1 MSYKNIG
8 DYGIIGDL
16 HTIALVGIDGS
27 IDWCCLPRFDSPS
40 LFGAILDHKIGGYF
54 KIAPVTK
61 GNTRQMY
68 LPETNILLTRFL
80 QHDGVG
86 ELTDFMPIESDEA
99 GYRPRRHQ
107 IIRMLSVVRGTVIF
121 RLECAPAFNFGRDA
135 HDIETRPKGIIFQAG
150 DQSVGLVSPIPLQTG
165 ENFAYQEFT
174 LHQGESL
181 TFFLEYLEVKNG
193 DQLLSTPESG
203 DEAFRNTSAF
213 WQRWLAQCQYDGRWR
228 EVVHRSALALKL
240 LTYAPT
246 GAIVAAPTTSLPENI
261 GGPRNWDYRYTW
273 IRDAAFSIYGLLRLG
288 FTVEA
293 SRFMDWLN
301 ARCCELNPDGS
312 IQLMYG
318 IDGRRDLTEEELPHL
333 DGHRSSRPVR
343 IGNGAA
349 TQLQMDM
356 YGALM
361 DAVYLYN
368 KHGASIS
375 YDLWVNLCRL
385 LDFVCNNWEQPDEGI
400 WEVRGGRRH
409 FVYSKVMCWVA
420 LDRGIRLA
428 DKRGFPGNRA
438 RWMEERDRIYREIM
452 ERGWNADIGAF
463 VQSYDSEALDAANLI
478 MPLVFFVS
486 PTDPRMLSTID
497 RTLEQLSLG
506 SLVYRYE
513 NGKAASDGLDSD
525 EGTFSMC
532 TFWLVEALTKAGR
545 LTEAR
550 LIFEKMLSYA
560 NHLRLYAEEVSHS
573 GEQLGNFPQA
583 FTHFGLITAACNLDL
598 ALNTKRAAHT
608 VVRRHRPSSSPS
620 RQSH

>member
-16 HTIALVGIDGS
+16 HTIALVGLDGS
-27 IDWCCLPRFDSPS
+27 IDWCCLPRFDAPS
-40 LFGAILDHKIGGYF
+40 VFAAILDHKAGGHF
-54 KIAPVTK
+54 RIAPTET

-80 QHDGVG
+80 QNEGVG
-86 ELTDFMPIESDEA
+86 ELTDFMPVESDEA

-107 IIRMLSVVRGTVIF
+107 IIRMLSVVRGTVRF
-121 RLECAPAFNFGRDA
+121 RIDCTPAFNYGRDT
-135 HDIETRPKGIIFQAG
+135 HETEVRPKGVVFQSG
-150 DQSVGLVSPIPLQTG
+150 EYSVGLVSPIPLHIREG
-165 ENFAYQEFT
+165 GAFQEFT
-174 LHQGESL
+174 LNEGESL

-193 DQLLSTPESG
+193 EQLLSTPESG
-203 DEAFRNTSAF
+203 EEAFRNTSAF

-228 EVVHRSALALKL
+228 EVVHRSALTLKL

-293 SRFMDWLN
+293 SRFMEWLN

-318 IDGRRDLTEEELPHL
+318 IDGRRNLTEEELSHL
-333 DGHRSSRPVR
+333 DGHRGSRPVR

-368 KHGASIS
+368 KHGSSIS
-375 YDLWVNLCRL
+375 HDLWVNLCRL
-385 LDFVCNNWEQPDEGI
+385 LDYVCDNWEQRDEGI
-400 WEVRGGRRH
+400 WEVRGGRQH

-428 DKRGFPGNRA
+428 DKRGFPGNRT
-438 RWMEERDRIYREIM
+438 RWMTERDRIYRQVM
-452 ERGWNADIGAF
+452 ERGWNPQVGAF
-463 VQSYDSEALDAANLI
+463 VQHYESESLDAANLI

-486 PTDPRMLSTID
+486 PTDPRMLATID
-497 RTLEQLSLG
+497 RTLEQLALG
-506 SLVYRYE
+506 SLVYRYDIH
-513 NGKAASDGLDSD
+513 NAASDGLEAD

-560 NHLRLYAEEVSHS
+560 NHLRLYAEEVSDS

-598 ALNTKRAAHT
+598 ALNTNRASHT
-608 VVRRHRPSSSPS
+608 VARRYGTNS
-620 RQSH
+620 RS

>member
-1 MSYKNIG
+1 MKKKGLNSETPMSYKNIG

-16 HTIALVGIDGS
+16 HTIALVGLDGS
-27 IDWCCLPRFDSPS
+27 IDWCCLPRFDAPS
-40 LFGAILDHKIGGYF
+40 VFGAILDQKAGGHF
-54 KIAPVTK
+54 RIAPTVP

-80 QHDGVG
+80 QNDGVG
-86 ELTDFMPIESDEA
+86 ELTDFMPVESDEA
-99 GYRPRRHQ
+99 GHRPRRHQ
-107 IIRMLSVVRGTVIF
+107 IIRMLSVVRGTVQF
-121 RLECAPAFNFGRDA
+121 RIECAPAFNYGRDA
-135 HDIETRPKGIIFQAG
+135 HETESRPKGVVFQSG
-150 DQSVGLVSPIPLQTG
+150 DYSVGLVSPITLNVREG
-165 ENFAYQEFT
+165 VAFQEFT
-174 LHQGESL
+174 LHQGENL

-193 DQLLSTPESG
+193 EQLLSTPESG

-228 EVVHRSALALKL
+228 EVVHRSALTLKL

-333 DGHRSSRPVR
+333 DGHRQSKPVR
-343 IGNGAA
+343 LGNGAA

-368 KHGASIS
+368 KHGSSIS
-375 YDLWVNLCRL
+375 YDLWVNLCRM
-385 LDFVCNNWEQPDEGI
+385 LDYVCDNWEQRDEGI
-400 WEVRGGRRH
+400 WEVRGGRQH

-428 DKRGFPGNRA
+428 DKRGFPG
-438 RWMEERDRIYREIM
+438 
-452 ERGWNADIGAF
+452 
-463 VQSYDSEALDAANLI
+463 
-478 MPLVFFVS
+478 
-486 PTDPRMLSTID
+486 
-497 RTLEQLSLG
+497 
-506 SLVYRYE
+506 
-513 NGKAASDGLDSD
+513 
-525 EGTFSMC
+525 
-532 TFWLVEALTKAGR
+532 
-545 LTEAR
+545 
-550 LIFEKMLSYA
+550 
-560 NHLRLYAEEVSHS
+560 
-573 GEQLGNFPQA
+573 
-583 FTHFGLITAACNLDL
+583 
-598 ALNTKRAAHT
+598 
-608 VVRRHRPSSSPS
+608 
-620 RQSH
+620 

>member
-1 MSYKNIG
+1 MNYKNIG

-16 HTIALVGIDGS
+16 HTIALVGLDGS

-40 LFGAILDHKIGGYF
+40 VFGAILDRKAGGHF
-54 KIAPVTK
+54 QIAPTEP

-80 QHDGVG
+80 QNDGVG
-86 ELTDFMPIESDEA
+86 ELTDFMPVESDEA
-99 GYRPRRHQ
+99 GHRPRRHQ
-107 IIRMLSVVRGTVIF
+107 IIRMLSVVRGTVHF
-121 RLECAPAFNFGRDA
+121 RIECTPAFNYGRDPHVTEA
-135 HDIETRPKGIIFQAG
+135 RPKGIVFQSG
-150 DQSVGLVSPIPLQTG
+150 DYSVGLVSPIPLTTREG
-165 ENFAYQEFT
+165 MAFQEFT

-193 DQLLSTPESG
+193 EQLLSTPESG

-228 EVVHRSALALKL
+228 EVVHRSALTLKL

-293 SRFMDWLN
+293 SRFMDWLS

-333 DGHRSSRPVR
+333 DGHRQSKPVR
-343 IGNGAA
+343 LGNDAA

-368 KHGASIS
+368 KHGSSIS
-375 YDLWVNLCRL
+375 YDLWVNLCRM
-385 LDFVCNNWEQPDEGI
+385 LDYVCDNWEQRDEGI
-400 WEVRGGRRH
+400 WEVRGGRQH

-428 DKRGFPGNRA
+428 DKRGFPGNRT
-438 RWMEERDRIYREIM
+438 RWMTERDRIYRQVM
-452 ERGWNADIGAF
+452 ERGWNGQVGAF
-463 VQSYDSEALDAANLI
+463 VQHYDSEALDAANLI

-486 PTDPRMLSTID
+486 PTDPRMLSTLD
-497 RTLEQLSLG
+497 RTLEQLALG
-506 SLVYRYE
+506 SLVYRYDIH
-513 NGKAASDGLDSD
+513 KAASDGLDAE

-598 ALNTKRAAHT
+598 ALNTKRASHT
-608 VVRRHRPSSSPS
+608 VARRNRPA
-620 RQSH
+620 SH